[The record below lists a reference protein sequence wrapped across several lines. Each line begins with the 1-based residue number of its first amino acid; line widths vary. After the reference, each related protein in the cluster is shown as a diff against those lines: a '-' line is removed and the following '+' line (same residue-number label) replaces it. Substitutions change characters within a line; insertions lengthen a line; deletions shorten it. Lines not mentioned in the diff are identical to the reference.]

1 MLVNILVFENLAQI
15 VSMDVI
21 DDVDKLFDLVIARS
35 TYEMRLV
42 KLFQFMTVKN
52 VILLILEISGLY
64 SFGHSS
70 YGEAFRC

>member
-1 MLVNILVFENLAQI
+1 MLVNILVFEDLAQI

-21 DDVDKLFDLVIARS
+21 DDVDKLFDLIIARS

-52 VILLILEISGLY
+52 VIFLILEISGLY

-70 YGEAFRC
+70 DGEAFRC

>member
-1 MLVNILVFENLAQI
+1 MLVNILVFEDLAQI

-21 DDVDKLFDLVIARS
+21 DDVDKLFDLIIARS

-52 VILLILEISGLY
+52 VIFLILEISRLY
-64 SFGHSS
+64 SLGYSS
-70 YGEAFRC
+70 DGEAFRC